1 MRPLR
6 LELTAFGPYK
16 EKTVLDFRDL
26 KNQNLFLVCGPTGS
40 GKTTLFDAIA
50 YALYDDAS
58 GDSRSKDTFKSQF
71 ASDQE
76 LCEIT
81 FLFELKGKEY
91 KIVRSPRQMGP
102 GKKKGT
108 VKNYDSMVAFYN
120 GETVTTKI
128 KEANE
133 EIVSLL
139 SLSYNQFKQIVMLP
153 QGEFKKLLESDSKNK
168 EEIFRDIFRTE
179 LILSFQEVLKQQ
191 ASQLKKEAE
200 HAEIALRAAFD
211 YLTDLDDEGLTA
223 AMKLQDT
230 EGVLTCLDKLAT
242 DYSKKEVT
250 LSSSLK
256 SNDHLLLR
264 LQRQITEWEK
274 YENLLLENK
283 KLLAVCEEYQRIET
297 QLADYQQGKICLEA
311 KNQWED
317 ARFENQQIQ
326 NQLITE
332 REKKKKIME
341 MIHNATDQFL
351 DIEEKHNQLPEWRKQ
366 TEQLNKQ
373 KEKMVQLEQIEKE
386 KSSLKQQQMDAR
398 KTMESIEIQLI
409 ELKKNQEKWN
419 IQSLE
424 IRMAQD
430 ELWEKSKEKQLIQ
443 DQLNNLYNKEK
454 DVQTLELLTEELHDT
469 IKEMKESQ
477 IDYEK
482 KSAFLT
488 DQRKLYNNNL
498 AGILAADLEEDS
510 PCPVCG
516 SYDHPFL
523 AQPVL
528 ETPSNEQLDEMEK
541 SRETASHLY
550 SKKSA
555 AVANLKK
562 QITTVENSSGFLIEF
577 LHPEKV
583 KLSKEINQEDKK
595 WKHLEKELQFL
606 QEIIVHFEKVQLE
619 ITACM
624 QAEREAELKRT
635 ELHTNIH
642 NQNNRIEILELNK
655 KNLLPEIPHLD
666 LEILEKEIIEWKD
679 RIINIETKYPVIRNK
694 ITELEKNLAGQISTV
709 SSLEKQLKTITL
721 RVEKLYLEYQ
731 NKLEQAGLKET
742 FEEELLSKQTAEQKE
757 KDLADYQDSVK
768 INSQNLKTQ
777 KQLIDR
783 YGNNISLENLELEHN
798 QIKEEKDLIEIEIK
812 MVRRFLQTIEKG
824 QTSIN
829 KTYKKMHGV
838 LKEYQRIQRLSE
850 IANGTSK
857 ETGRMSFER
866 YVLAIY
872 YEEIVKAANIRLQ
885 QMTGDRYLL
894 LRTEDKGKGAG
905 AKGLELDVFDH
916 YTGQTRSVKTLSGG
930 ESFKASL
937 ALALGLS
944 DVMQNQSG
952 GIQIDTLF
960 IDEGFGTL
968 DSESLDQAI
977 QTLAELNAR
986 GRIVGVISHVDELK
1000 TRIPA
1005 HIEVTHT
1012 SEGSHAKI
1020 TV

>member
-40 GKTTLFDAIA
+40 GKTTIFDAIA

-76 LCEIT
+76 LCEVT
-81 FLFELKGKEY
+81 FLFELKGEEY
-91 KIVRSPRQMGP
+91 KIVRSPKQTGP
-102 GKKKGT
+102 GKRKGT
-108 VKNYDSMVAFYN
+108 VKNYDSTVAFYN
-120 GETVTTKI
+120 GEAVTTKI

-133 EIVSLL
+133 EIATLL

-179 LILSFQEVLKQQ
+179 LILSFQEVLKKQ
-191 ASQLKKEAE
+191 ASQLKKDAE

-211 YLTDLDDEGLTA
+211 YLIDIDDEELTS
-223 AMKLQDT
+223 AMSLEDT
-230 EGVLTCLDKLAT
+230 ESVLNRLDKLTT
-242 DYSKKEVT
+242 DYSEKEGI

-256 SNDHLLLR
+256 KNDRFLLT

-274 YENLLLENK
+274 YEILLLENT
-283 KLLAVCEEYQRIET
+283 KLLSVSEKYQQVEA
-297 QLADYQQGKICLEA
+297 QLADYQQGKVCLEA
-311 KNQWED
+311 KRQWQD
-317 ARFENQQIQ
+317 AEFENKQIQ
-326 NQLITE
+326 SQLIME
-332 REKKKKIME
+332 REEKKKTIE
-341 MIHNATDQFL
+341 LIQNLTAQFSN
-351 DIEEKHNQLPEWRKQ
+351 IEEKYKKLPEWRKEK
-366 TEQLNKQ
+366 EQLKKQ
-373 KEKMVQLEQIEKE
+373 KEKIIQLEQIEEE
-386 KSSLKQQQMDAR
+386 KSNLNQQQLDAK
-398 KTMESIEIQLI
+398 KTMESIEIELI

-419 IQSLE
+419 AQSLE
-424 IRMAQD
+424 IRIAQD
-430 ELWEKSKEKQLIQ
+430 RLWGKSEDKQLIQ
-443 DQLNNLYNKEK
+443 NQMKDLQNKEK
-454 DVQTLELLTEELHDT
+454 DIQTLELFIEDLNDA
-469 IKEMKESQ
+469 IKEMKVSQ
-477 IDYEK
+477 TDYEEQSK
-482 KSAFLT
+482 LLT

-516 SYDHPFL
+516 SYEHPSL
-523 AQPVL
+523 AQPIL
-528 ETPSNEQLDEMEK
+528 KTPSDEQLEEMERN
-541 SRETASHLY
+541 RETASHFY

-555 AVANLKK
+555 AVASLKK
-562 QITTVENSSGFLIEF
+562 QITNVESSLGFTIESINS
-577 LHPEKV
+577 EKT
-583 KLSKEINQEDKK
+583 KLLKKIDQEKK
-595 WKHLEKELQFL
+595 KMSALEKELQSL
-606 QEIIVHFEKVQLE
+606 QEIIVNFDKVQSE
-619 ITACM
+619 IKACT
-624 QAEREAELKRT
+624 QAEREAELKNK
-635 ELHTNIH
+635 ELHTNIL
-642 NQNNRIEILELNK
+642 NQNNRIELLESNK
-655 KNLLPEIPHLD
+655 NSLLPKIANLD
-666 LEILEKEIIEWKD
+666 LQVVKKELDEWNNQIIIIET
-679 RIINIETKYPVIRNK
+679 EYPVMRNE
-694 ITELEKNLAGQISTV
+694 ITELEKNLAGQTSTV
-709 SSLEKQLKTITL
+709 SSLENQLKTVHIQ
-721 RVEKLYLEYQ
+721 VERLYLEYQ
-731 NKLEQAGLKET
+731 NKLVEAGFKEN
-742 FEEELLSKQTAEQKE
+742 FESELLSEQIAQQKE
-757 KDLADYQDSVK
+757 KDLIEYQDSVK
-768 INSQNLKTQ
+768 INTQNLNTQ
-777 KQLIDR
+777 KQLVDT
-783 YGNNISLENLELEHN
+783 YGNELTLERLELECKRI
-798 QIKEEKDLIEIEIK
+798 QEEKVLIETEIS

-824 QTSIN
+824 QTSIH
-829 KTYKKMHGV
+829 KIYKKMHGV
-838 LKEYQRIQRLSE
+838 LEEYQRVQRLSE

-885 QMTGDRYLL
+885 QMTADRYLL

-944 DVMQNQSG
+944 DVMQSQSG

-968 DSESLDQAI
+968 DSESLDHAI